1 MNIKLLDQET
11 SLVDVQDQIF
21 THDKMIYVDHPHT
34 TYCFK
39 HIILKAHKLEF
50 ETVFIFKWLRVFFYH
65 YIQQEHRI

>member
-21 THDKMIYVDHPHT
+21 AHDKMIYVDHPHT
-34 TYCFK
+34 TYCFT

-50 ETVFIFKWLRVFFYH
+50 KTVFIFKWLRVFIYH
-65 YIQQEHRI
+65 